1 MRKSRNSAPIQS
13 TTAGFG
19 LLVRPTAHRSGLS
32 AIAAL
37 SEFTPELGCG
47 VASLFP
53 ALLQIFAVAV
63 QLTCA
68 LNRHAFREAASADP
82 ATNCA
87 PIKAEGVSNLCFRAA
102 FPQVPKLHNHYERPR
117 PGHESNQSTL
127 PKLGHSLQRYS
138 CGPR

>member
-1 MRKSRNSAPIQS
+1 MCLTVFACVSFLFFFSSRRRHTRSDRDWS
-13 TTAGFG
+13 SDVCSSDLFG

-32 AIAAL
+32 DIAAL
-37 SEFTPELGCG
+37 SEFTPELGCV

-102 FPQVPKLHNHYERPR
+102 FP
-117 PGHESNQSTL
+117 
-127 PKLGHSLQRYS
+127 
-138 CGPR
+138 